1 MYDVNGKSFES
12 FTQAVNAA
20 KAIDAEVFE
29 VRETGERIRR
39 WYPAPKKAPK
49 TRHFIVNADGSTTEF
64 GKVRR

>member
-12 FTQAVNAA
+12 FTAA
-20 KAIDAEVFE
+20 IKAASAANAEVFE

-39 WYPAPKKAPK
+39 WHPAPKKAPK
-49 TRHFIVNADGSTTEF
+49 VRHVLVNPDGSTTEF